1 MLGNETLEEV
11 LDQYVQDFVLET
23 GVKISR
29 KDGGLFLCAVNGS
42 EMPKGVEHR

>member
-29 KDGGLFLCAVNGS
+29 KDGAFSLCS
-42 EMPKGVEHR
+42 EWI